1 MEIAISIAALIV
13 GCIIGWLAQKS
24 RQQALITKNEMLTK
38 QADETKDEAQ
48 RQLAAVKEEA
58 ERRLESAKAEAQQN
72 MNNAKAEAQQQL
84 DIAKREA
91 SERLEATKA
100 EAQQQLEATKKEA
113 SEQLAK
119 TKAEAQ
125 QQLEATKKEAS
136 EQLAK
141 TKAEAQQQLETL
153 KKEASE
159 QLARTK
165 AEAQQQLEATKKEA
179 SEQLARTK
187 AEAQQQLEAVKKEA
201 SEQLEATKK
210 EASDLL
216 AKTKAEAEAQ
226 QQKALAEKDA
236 AWNDIMKGQEQRFNE
251 TMARMSEQMKNAT
264 ADMLKDRQKEFA
276 DSSNQQL
283 GQIVNPLRE
292 TIDKMKQTMA
302 DTTLKQT
309 EMSSVLKDNI
319 ERSMQ
324 QAMAAK
330 KSAEEL
336 ANALKHG
343 SKVQGDWGEAV
354 LDELLTSQG
363 LVRGIHYDTQAVIRD
378 AQGNTVHTDD
388 GATLRPDVILHLDQ
402 RREVIIDSKVSL
414 TAFLDYANADNEAD
428 RQRFL
433 KTHIDSL
440 QKHVK
445 ELSTKDYSAYVQPP
459 KVRMDYVIMF
469 VPHTGALWTALNAQ
483 PDLWRKAMEQNVFI
497 ADEQTLFA
505 ALRIISLTWTQI
517 RQAENHEQ
525 VYRLANEMLDRVGQF
540 MKKYTAIGKAL
551 KTATTAYDDAERK
564 LQPSGQSILQT
575 CAKLQKLGAKQSDKN
590 PLPQLIDIDEVAALT
605 PPAEDKDDN

>member
-24 RQQALITKNEMLTK
+24 RQQALITQNEMLAK
-38 QADETKDEAQ
+38 QADDTKNEAQ

-58 ERRLESAKAEAQQN
+58 ERRMESAKAEAQQN

-84 DIAKREA
+84 DITKREA
-91 SERLEATKA
+91 NERLDATKA
-100 EAQQQLEATKKEA
+100 EAQQQLETLKKEA
-113 SEQLAK
+113 SK
-119 TKAEAQ
+119 
-125 QQLEATKKEAS
+125 QLEATKKEAS

-141 TKAEAQQQLETL
+141 TKAEAQQQLET
-153 KKEASE
+153 
-159 QLARTK
+159 
-165 AEAQQQLEATKKEA
+165 TKKEA
-179 SEQLARTK
+179 N
-187 AEAQQQLEAVKKEA
+187 
-201 SEQLEATKK
+201 
-210 EASDLL
+210 DLL

-236 AWNDIMKGQEQRFNE
+236 AWNDIMRGQEQRFNE
-251 TMARMSEQMKNAT
+251 TMTRMSEQMKNAT

-540 MKKYTAIGKAL
+540 MKKYAAIGKAL

-590 PLPQLIDIDEVAALT
+590 PLPQLIDIDEVAALA
-605 PPAEDKDDN
+605 PPAEDQDNN

>member
-38 QADETKDEAQ
+38 QADEIKDEAQ

-91 SERLEATKA
+91 SERLET
-100 EAQQQLEATKKEA
+100 
-113 SEQLAK
+113 
-119 TKAEAQ
+119 
-125 QQLEATKKEAS
+125 
-136 EQLAK
+136 
-141 TKAEAQQQLETL
+141 
-153 KKEASE
+153 
-159 QLARTK
+159 TK

-590 PLPQLIDIDEVAALT
+590 PLPQLIDIDEVAALA
-605 PPAEDKDDN
+605 PPAEDNEEGKI

>member
-38 QADETKDEAQ
+38 QADEIKDEAQ
-48 RQLAAVKEEA
+48 RQLAAVKEET

-91 SERLEATKA
+91 SERLETTKA

-113 SEQLAK
+113 SEQLTK

-125 QQLEATKKEAS
+125 QQLEA
-136 EQLAK
+136 
-141 TKAEAQQQLETL
+141 L
-153 KKEASE
+153 KN
-159 QLARTK
+159 
-165 AEAQQQLEATKKEA
+165 
-179 SEQLARTK
+179 
-187 AEAQQQLEAVKKEA
+187 EA

-590 PLPQLIDIDEVAALT
+590 PLPQLIDIDEVAALA
-605 PPAEDKDDN
+605 PPAEDQDDN

>member
-38 QADETKDEAQ
+38 QANETKDEAQ

-125 QQLEATKKEAS
+125 QQLE
-136 EQLAK
+136 
-141 TKAEAQQQLETL
+141 TL
-153 KKEASE
+153 
-159 QLARTK
+159 
-165 AEAQQQLEATKKEA
+165 
-179 SEQLARTK
+179 
-187 AEAQQQLEAVKKEA
+187 KKEA

-210 EASDLL
+210 EANEQL

-236 AWNDIMKGQEQRFNE
+236 AWNDIMRGQEQRFNE

-324 QAMAAK
+324 QALAAK

-590 PLPQLIDIDEVAALT
+590 PLPQLIDIDEVAALAQ
-605 PPAEDKDDN
+605 PADDQDDN

>member
-91 SERLEATKA
+91 NERLETTKA

-119 TKAEAQ
+119 
-125 QQLEATKKEAS
+125 
-136 EQLAK
+136 
-141 TKAEAQQQLETL
+141 
-153 KKEASE
+153 
-159 QLARTK
+159 
-165 AEAQQQLEATKKEA
+165 
-179 SEQLARTK
+179 TK

-363 LVRGIHYDTQAVIRD
+363 LVRGIHYDTQTVIRD

-540 MKKYTAIGKAL
+540 MKKFTAIDRAL
-551 KTATTAYDDAERK
+551 KSATAAYDDANRK

-590 PLPQLIDIDEVAALT
+590 PLPQLIDIDDIAVIA
-605 PPAEDKDDN
+605 PPAEDNEEGKI

>member
-24 RQQALITKNEMLTK
+24 RQQALITQNEMLAK
-38 QADETKDEAQ
+38 QADEIKNEAQ

-58 ERRLESAKAEAQQN
+58 ERRQESAKAEAQQN

-91 SERLEATKA
+91 SERLEA
-100 EAQQQLEATKKEA
+100 
-113 SEQLAK
+113 
-119 TKAEAQ
+119 
-125 QQLEATKKEAS
+125 
-136 EQLAK
+136 
-141 TKAEAQQQLETL
+141 
-153 KKEASE
+153 
-159 QLARTK
+159 
-165 AEAQQQLEATKKEA
+165 
-179 SEQLARTK
+179 TK

-540 MKKYTAIGKAL
+540 MKKYAAIGKAL

-590 PLPQLIDIDEVAALT
+590 PLPQLIDIDEVAALA
-605 PPAEDKDDN
+605 PPAEDQDNN

>member
-72 MNNAKAEAQQQL
+72 MNNAKAEAQQRL

-119 TKAEAQ
+119 
-125 QQLEATKKEAS
+125 
-136 EQLAK
+136 
-141 TKAEAQQQLETL
+141 
-153 KKEASE
+153 
-159 QLARTK
+159 
-165 AEAQQQLEATKKEA
+165 
-179 SEQLARTK
+179 TK

-551 KTATTAYDDAERK
+551 KSATTAYDDAERK

-590 PLPQLIDIDEVAALT
+590 PLPQLIDIDEVAALA
-605 PPAEDKDDN
+605 PPAEGQDDN

>member
-38 QADETKDEAQ
+38 QADETKNEAQ

-100 EAQQQLEATKKEA
+100 EAQQQLEAVKKEA
-113 SEQLAK
+113 SE
-119 TKAEAQ
+119 
-125 QQLEATKKEAS
+125 QLEATKKEAS

-141 TKAEAQQQLETL
+141 TKAEAQQQLE
-153 KKEASE
+153 
-159 QLARTK
+159 
-165 AEAQQQLEATKKEA
+165 
-179 SEQLARTK
+179 
-187 AEAQQQLEAVKKEA
+187 AVKKEA
-201 SEQLEATKK
+201 SEQ
-210 EASDLL
+210 L

-590 PLPQLIDIDEVAALT
+590 PLPQLIDIDEVAALAQ
-605 PPAEDKDDN
+605 PAEDQDDN

>member
-119 TKAEAQ
+119 TKAEV
-125 QQLEATKKEAS
+125 
-136 EQLAK
+136 
-141 TKAEAQQQLETL
+141 QQQLETL
-153 KKEASE
+153 
-159 QLARTK
+159 
-165 AEAQQQLEATKKEA
+165 
-179 SEQLARTK
+179 
-187 AEAQQQLEAVKKEA
+187 KKEA

-590 PLPQLIDIDEVAALT
+590 PLPQLIDIDEVAALA
-605 PPAEDKDDN
+605 PPADDQDDN

>member
-91 SERLEATKA
+91 SERLETTKA

-125 QQLEATKKEAS
+125 QQLEA
-136 EQLAK
+136 
-141 TKAEAQQQLETL
+141 L
-153 KKEASE
+153 KN
-159 QLARTK
+159 
-165 AEAQQQLEATKKEA
+165 
-179 SEQLARTK
+179 
-187 AEAQQQLEAVKKEA
+187 EA

-251 TMARMSEQMKNAT
+251 AMARMSEQMKNAT

-540 MKKYTAIGKAL
+540 MKKYAAIGKAL

-590 PLPQLIDIDEVAALT
+590 PLPQLIDIDEVAALA
-605 PPAEDKDDN
+605 PPAEDQDDN

>member
-24 RQQALITKNEMLTK
+24 RQQALITQNEMLAK
-38 QADETKDEAQ
+38 QADEIKNEAQ
-48 RQLAAVKEEA
+48 RQLATVKEEA

-84 DIAKREA
+84 DITKREA
-91 SERLEATKA
+91 NERLDAAKA
-100 EAQQQLEATKKEA
+100 EAQQQLETLKKEA
-113 SEQLAK
+113 SK
-119 TKAEAQ
+119 
-125 QQLEATKKEAS
+125 QLEATKKEAS

-141 TKAEAQQQLETL
+141 TKAEAQQQLET
-153 KKEASE
+153 
-159 QLARTK
+159 
-165 AEAQQQLEATKKEA
+165 
-179 SEQLARTK
+179 
-187 AEAQQQLEAVKKEA
+187 
-201 SEQLEATKK
+201 TKK

-445 ELSTKDYSAYVQPP
+445 ELSTKDYSAYVQSP

-590 PLPQLIDIDEVAALT
+590 PLPQLIDIDEVAALAQ
-605 PPAEDKDDN
+605 PAEDQDNN

>member
-24 RQQALITKNEMLTK
+24 RQQALITQNEMLTK
-38 QADETKDEAQ
+38 QADEIKNEAQ

-72 MNNAKAEAQQQL
+72 MNNTKAEAQQQL
-84 DIAKREA
+84 DITKREA
-91 SERLEATKA
+91 SERLDAAKA
-100 EAQQQLEATKKEA
+100 EAQQQLEAAKKEA
-113 SEQLAK
+113 SE
-119 TKAEAQ
+119 
-125 QQLEATKKEAS
+125 QLEATKKEAN

-159 QLARTK
+159 QLET
-165 AEAQQQLEATKKEA
+165 
-179 SEQLARTK
+179 
-187 AEAQQQLEAVKKEA
+187 
-201 SEQLEATKK
+201 TKK

-540 MKKYTAIGKAL
+540 MKKYAAIGKAL

-590 PLPQLIDIDEVAALT
+590 PLPQLIDIDEVAALA
-605 PPAEDKDDN
+605 PPAEDQDDN

>member
-38 QADETKDEAQ
+38 QADETKNEAQ

-84 DIAKREA
+84 DITKREA
-91 SERLEATKA
+91 NERLDAAKA
-100 EAQQQLEATKKEA
+100 EAQQQLEAA
-113 SEQLAK
+113 
-119 TKAEAQ
+119 
-125 QQLEATKKEAS
+125 
-136 EQLAK
+136 
-141 TKAEAQQQLETL
+141 
-153 KKEASE
+153 
-159 QLARTK
+159 
-165 AEAQQQLEATKKEA
+165 
-179 SEQLARTK
+179 
-187 AEAQQQLEAVKKEA
+187 KKEA
-201 SEQLEATKK
+201 SEQLEAAKKEASEQLETTKKEANEQLETTKK

-251 TMARMSEQMKNAT
+251 TMTRMSEQMKNAT

-590 PLPQLIDIDEVAALT
+590 PLPQLIDIDEVATLA
-605 PPAEDKDDN
+605 PPADDQDNN

>member
-38 QADETKDEAQ
+38 QADDTKDEAQ

-58 ERRLESAKAEAQQN
+58 ERRLESAKTEAQLN

-125 QQLEATKKEAS
+125 QQLEA
-136 EQLAK
+136 
-141 TKAEAQQQLETL
+141 
-153 KKEASE
+153 
-159 QLARTK
+159 
-165 AEAQQQLEATKKEA
+165 
-179 SEQLARTK
+179 
-187 AEAQQQLEAVKKEA
+187 VKKEA
-201 SEQLEATKK
+201 SEQLETTKK

-363 LVRGIHYDTQAVIRD
+363 LVRGIHYDTQTVIRD

-469 VPHTGALWTALNAQ
+469 VPHTGALWTALNAH

-551 KTATTAYDDAERK
+551 KSATTAYDDAERK

-590 PLPQLIDIDEVAALT
+590 PLPQLIDIDEVAALA
-605 PPAEDKDDN
+605 PPADDQDDN

>member
-24 RQQALITKNEMLTK
+24 RQQALITQNEMLAK
-38 QADETKDEAQ
+38 QADEIKNEAQ
-48 RQLAAVKEEA
+48 RQMAAVKEEA

-84 DIAKREA
+84 DITKREA
-91 SERLEATKA
+91 NERLDTAKA
-100 EAQQQLEATKKEA
+100 EAQQQLETLKKEA
-113 SEQLAK
+113 SK
-119 TKAEAQ
+119 
-125 QQLEATKKEAS
+125 QLEATKKEAS

-141 TKAEAQQQLETL
+141 TKAEAQQQLET
-153 KKEASE
+153 
-159 QLARTK
+159 
-165 AEAQQQLEATKKEA
+165 
-179 SEQLARTK
+179 
-187 AEAQQQLEAVKKEA
+187 
-201 SEQLEATKK
+201 TKK

-590 PLPQLIDIDEVAALT
+590 PLPQLIDIDEVATLA
-605 PPAEDKDDN
+605 PPAEDQDNN

>member
-58 ERRLESAKAEAQQN
+58 ERRLESAKTEAQQN
-72 MNNAKAEAQQQL
+72 MNNAKAEAQQRL

-119 TKAEAQ
+119 TKEEAQ

-136 EQLAK
+136 EQL
-141 TKAEAQQQLETL
+141 
-153 KKEASE
+153 
-159 QLARTK
+159 
-165 AEAQQQLEATKKEA
+165 EATKKEA
-179 SEQLARTK
+179 G
-187 AEAQQQLEAVKKEA
+187 
-201 SEQLEATKK
+201 
-210 EASDLL
+210 DLL

-590 PLPQLIDIDEVAALT
+590 PLPQLIDIDEVAALVQ
-605 PPAEDKDDN
+605 PADDQDDN

>member
-165 AEAQQQLEATKKEA
+165 AEAQQQLEA
-179 SEQLARTK
+179 
-187 AEAQQQLEAVKKEA
+187 VKKEA

-210 EASDLL
+210 EACDLL

-363 LVRGIHYDTQAVIRD
+363 LVRGIHYDTQTVIRD

-590 PLPQLIDIDEVAALT
+590 PLPQLIDIDEVAALA
-605 PPAEDKDDN
+605 PPADDQDDN